1 MNTPFSPGEPQQPA
15 PTQGPP
21 GYGVPQ
27 PGFGTPL
34 PEPVSVRRAF
44 LLWCA
49 ALALYVIAQL
59 LGVLFP
65 PSAQDYAAYFDSL
78 GLPPEAEQQAM
89 QNIGS
94 AVTIAS
100 IVGLVVTV
108 VLAGVFLWFGLRV
121 RAGANWAR
129 ITTAILAG
137 IGILFSLGGAVTS
150 LVAPVPV
157 AAGGVPSVLQLVTAV
172 LLVGYLVLLFRKPSS
187 EYFAAR
193 AVPR

>member
-1 MNTPFSPGEPQQPA
+1 MNAPFGSAEPQQPGHGV
-15 PTQGPP
+15 PPP
-21 GYGVPQ
+21 GYG
-27 PGFGTPL
+27 TPA
-34 PEPVSVRRAF
+34 PEPASVRTAF
-44 LLWCA
+44 LLWCV

-65 PSAQDYAAYFDSL
+65 PSAADYAAYFESL
-78 GLPPEAEQQAM
+78 GLPPAAQQQAM
-89 QNIGS
+89 ANIGS
-94 AVTIAS
+94 ATTIAS
-100 IVGLVVTV
+100 VVGLVVTV
-108 VLAGVFLWFGLRV
+108 VVAAVFLWFGLRV

-137 IGILFSLGGAVTS
+137 VGILFSLGGAVTS

-187 EYFAAR
+187 EYFASR